1 MPASVHASAVVDPAA
16 HLGEGVS
23 IGPFCLVG
31 PKVDLADGVVLESH
45 VVLRG
50 DVRIGARTR
59 IYPFVTIGYEPQ
71 DISYKGEESR
81 IEIGADNLIR
91 EQVTINPGTARSRRL
106 TKIGDGCFLMV
117 GSHIA
122 HDCTLGDGVIMA
134 NLATLAGHVT
144 VGDHVILGGLSAVHQ
159 FVRIGDFAFIGGMS
173 GVERDVIP
181 YGMVMGER
189 ARLAGL
195 NLVGLKRRGVPR
207 EDIHRMR
214 AAFAG
219 LFHDVAD
226 WPDRIAAV
234 RDRHG
239 DLEPVRRILDFIAVN
254 SRRKILHANVDAR
267 LGDDG

>member
-1 MPASVHASAVVDPAA
+1 MAVSVHPSAVVDPAA
-16 HLGEGVS
+16 RLGNDVT

-31 PKVDLADGVVLESH
+31 PQADIADGATLESH

-50 DVRIGARTR
+50 DVRIGPRTR

-71 DISYKGEESR
+71 DVSFKGEESR
-81 IEIGADNLIR
+81 IEIGADTLIR
-91 EQVTINPGTARSRRL
+91 EQVTINPGTARGRRL

-117 GSHIA
+117 GSHVA

-144 VGDHVILGGLSAVHQ
+144 VGHHVILGGLCAVHQ
-159 FVRIGDFAFIGGMS
+159 FVRIGDFAFVGGMA

-181 YGMVMGER
+181 FGMVMGER

-207 EDIHRMR
+207 DDIHRMR
-214 AAFAG
+214 AAFDG
-219 LFHDVAD
+219 LFHGDGEWRNRLDV
-226 WPDRIAAV
+226 V

-239 DLEPVRRILDFIAVN
+239 DLEAVRRILDFLTTD
-254 SRRKILHANVDAR
+254 SRRKILHAKF
-267 LGDDG
+267 DDGA